1 MSPQETERLNFG
13 RQIVYAR
20 PISVLLALI
29 AVIEQPA
36 TTYPRYA
43 LSFLIGYLIISLVV
57 IPAEWIFRSRS
68 WHLPLTVDLLAL
80 GVFLYISPFSVALW
94 FPYLFVCYASG
105 SRWGLTSAIPI
116 AGVLSL
122 ALVVRTA
129 LEGQIGWMRAI
140 GCISLVVIKSAAGGQ
155 LVFLGD

>member
-1 MSPQETERLNFG
+1 MSPHETERLNFE

-29 AVIEQPA
+29 AVAEQPVSQ
-36 TTYPRYA
+36 YPRHA
-43 LSFLIGYLIISLVV
+43 LNFLVAYLIVSLLV
-57 IPAEWIFRSRS
+57 IPAEWVLRGRP
-68 WHLPLTVDLLAL
+68 WHLPLAVDLLAL

-116 AGVLSL
+116 AGALSL
-122 ALVVRTA
+122 ALVVRTVA
-129 LEGQIGWMRAI
+129 
-140 GCISLVVIKSAAGGQ
+140 
-155 LVFLGD
+155 